1 MQNLNINIKHTL
13 FTAVLVG
20 ISLSVSAQQTDTLKK
35 ATIVVP
41 FNKDQKKVTGTVKD
55 AATGSPLSGIS
66 VSVPGYSS
74 SFTNDKGYFSVTVP
88 NYKVALLISGPGY
101 QQKDVAIK
109 SRKEITASLFE
120 ESFVSLYDQAVLLT
134 GPSQLNKTSS
144 AVSSLNTQGN
154 WELNSETPGS
164 YLQGRVPGL
173 NVIRR
178 SGTPGIGAELFLRG
192 FNSLNTTNQ
201 PLIVVDGM
209 VYDNTNYGS
218 SMIGG
223 HVNNPLQN
231 IDVKDIDNITII
243 KDATA
248 SVYGARSANGVVV
261 VTTAH
266 AKELPTKIDFAAYG
280 DVNFTPRSIPVMEAA
295 DHRIYLSELLK
306 SGGLSDAQISA
317 LPYMNDHHSG
327 SAYYDYHNNTN
338 WQKQIFKQ
346 SYNQN
351 IYLKVTG
358 GDDIAKY
365 ALSMGY
371 TNSKGIVKST
381 NQQRYNTR
389 FNADFNLARKLT
401 ANANLG
407 FTYSEQAMFDQ
418 GLSPKTN
425 PVYIGLVK
433 SPLGSPNLFNDE
445 GIASPL
451 FSEADTLGIGNP
463 ASLIET
469 GRLQNKNYRFLGSMN
484 FKYEFSK
491 DLSLSTLIGITYD
504 KVRESV
510 FIPRKGMVPDTL
522 MNAIVQNRLGS
533 QIQRLFSAYNDTHL
547 NYRKTFNNDHK
558 LSAALGFR
566 FNSTNAQQDF
576 ANGYNSPTDQFISV
590 GTGLNTLRTLG
601 GDIGIWKWL
610 NNYLTTDYSY
620 LDKYFI
626 SANVS
631 LDGSSRFGK
640 ETIQGIKLGGES
652 FAVLPAVATGW
663 LVSSEDFMKEVKFI
677 DLLKLRASFGLT
689 ANDDIGNFTARQYYI
704 SQNLLGM
711 QGLVRGNIP
720 NAQLQW
726 ETVRKANLGIDVA
739 FLNERL
745 SLSLDAYNHKTSNML
760 IYQPIASV
768 SGMSFAATNS
778 GGMHTNGLDLGVNGR
793 ILNRNSFKW
802 DAGVT
807 LGTYKTKIT
816 RLPENPIYN
825 NYAGA
830 VYISKVGQQANL
842 FYGYETNGVF
852 TSDAEAS
859 SSGLSTKNTI
869 GASSNFTGGDMHFV
883 DRNGDKVIDEQDRVV
898 IGNPN
903 PDLFGS
909 FHNMVSW
916 KRWSA
921 NVQMTFSV
929 GNDIYNYTRRV
940 LESGSTTNNQML
952 AINNRWKADGQVTN
966 IPKASMG
973 DPMGN
978 SRFSDR
984 WIEDGSY
991 LRLRMVS
998 IAYDVPMKAKTIK
1011 AVKVYATANNLL
1023 TMTKYLGY
1031 DPEFSASG
1039 SIYTQ
1044 GIDTTLEPQFRSVQ
1058 LGVRIGL

>member
-1 MQNLNINIKHTL
+1 MHNLNINIKHTL

-20 ISLSVSAQQTDTLKK
+20 IGLGVSAQQSDTVKK
-35 ATIVVP
+35 DTVVVR
-41 FNKDQKKVTGTVKD
+41 FNKDQKKATGTIKD
-55 AATGSPLSGIS
+55 AATGKALSGIS

-74 SFTNDKGYFSVTVP
+74 SFTNDRGYFSVTVP
-88 NYKVALLISGPGY
+88 SYEVTLIISGPGY
-101 QQKDVAIK
+101 QQKDLPLK
-109 SRKEITASLFE
+109 SRKEVTASLFE
-120 ESFVSLYDQAVLLT
+120 DTFVSFYDQGVLLT
-134 GPSQLNKTSS
+134 GSKQLNKTAS
-144 AVSSLNTQGN
+144 AVSSLNTKGN

-164 YLQGRVPGL
+164 YLQGKVPGL

-192 FNSLNTTNQ
+192 FNSLSTSNQ

-209 VYDNTNYGS
+209 VYDNTNYGN
-218 SMIGG
+218 SMVGG

-231 IDVKDIDNITII
+231 IDVKDIDNITVI

-261 VTTAH
+261 ITTAH

-280 DVNFTPRSIPVMEAA
+280 DVNFAPKSMPVMEAA

-306 SGGLSDAQISA
+306 SGGLSDAQISG
-317 LPYMNDHHSG
+317 LPYMNDRNS
-327 SAYYDYHNNTN
+327 SAAYYDYHNNTN

-371 TNSKGIVKST
+371 TNNKGIVKST

-389 FNADFNLARKLT
+389 FNADFNLAKKLT

-418 GLSPKTN
+418 GLSTKTN
-425 PVYIGLVK
+425 PIYIGLVK
-433 SPLGSPNLFNDE
+433 SPLGSPNLFDE
-445 GIASPL
+445 AGVVSPL
-451 FSEADTLGIGNP
+451 FSEADTLGISNP
-463 ASLIET
+463 ASLMET
-469 GRLQNKNYRFLGSMN
+469 GKLTNKNYRFMGSMN

-491 DLSLSTLIGITYD
+491 DLALSTMIGITYD

-510 FIPRKGMVPDTL
+510 FIPRKGMVPDTI

-547 NYRKTFNNDHK
+547 NYQKTFNNDHR

-610 NNYLTTDYSY
+610 NNYLTADYSY
-620 LDKYFI
+620 RDKYFI

-640 ETIQGIKLGGES
+640 EAIQGVKLGGES
-652 FAVLPAVATGW
+652 FAVLPAVAAGW
-663 LVSSEDFMKEVKFI
+663 LISSENFMKEVEFI

-720 NAQLQW
+720 NPQLQW
-726 ETVRKANLGIDVA
+726 ETVRKANLGIDAA
-739 FLNERL
+739 FFNERL
-745 SLSLDAYNHKTSNML
+745 SLSLDAYNNKTSDML
-760 IYQPIASV
+760 IYQPIESV

-778 GGMHTNGLDLGVNGR
+778 GGMQTNGLDLGINGR
-793 ILNRNSFKW
+793 VLNRESFKW
-802 DAGVT
+802 DAGIT
-807 LGTYKTKIT
+807 LGIYKTKIT
-816 RLPENPIYN
+816 QLPQDPIYN
-825 NYAGA
+825 SYAGA
-830 VYISKVGQQANL
+830 VYISQVGQQANL

-852 TSDAEAS
+852 TSDAEALS
-859 SSGLSTKNTI
+859 AGLSTKNSI
-869 GASSNFTGGDMHFV
+869 GGSSNFTGGDMRFV
-883 DRNGDKVIDEQDRVV
+883 DRNGDQVIDEQDRVV

-909 FHNMVSW
+909 FNNMVSW

-921 NVQMTFSV
+921 DVQMTFSV
-929 GNDIYNYTRRV
+929 GNDIYNYTRRA
-940 LESGSTTNNQML
+940 LESGSTTNNQTL

-973 DPMGN
+973 DPIGN

-991 LRLRMVS
+991 LRLRTVS
-998 IAYDVPMKAKTIK
+998 LTYDVPMKVKTIK
-1011 AVKVYATANNLL
+1011 SVKVYATANNLL